1 MYQNIP
7 SEEDFAVSAYIHVY
21 SHCIESD
28 KCDRVQCI
36 QFSLTNRPI
45 REWPTE
51 ASKANWILTRN
62 TERPLSKSLQYNKT
76 RRKRFSTSTQVHSS
90 QFASESQNKCTK
102 ESTSLRTFQAKS
114 NIKHKLNLFKTLEKK
129 IYFNEC
135 RKGER
140 EELGSKANNKSL
152 RYDRWRSY
160 LFTHRQMNLKN
171 DRQDINSLKNKH
183 TINFRTQSYTNTYRY
198 TTLTP
203 NLRSI
208 EFYSIVNINI
218 HITLYT

>member
-1 MYQNIP
+1 MYQNIL

-45 REWPTE
+45 REWLTE
-51 ASKANWILTRN
+51 ASTANWILTRN

-76 RRKRFSTSTQVHSS
+76 RRKRFSSSTQVHSS

-114 NIKHKLNLFKTLEKK
+114 NIKHKLNYLKLQKKKFTLMNVEKGRGKSQVRRPTIKVFGKTDSGPICL
-129 IYFNEC
+129 
-135 RKGER
+135 
-140 EELGSKANNKSL
+140 
-152 RYDRWRSY
+152 
-160 LFTHRQMNLKN
+160 
-171 DRQDINSLKNKH
+171 
-183 TINFRTQSYTNTYRY
+183 
-198 TTLTP
+198 LTDK
-203 NLRSI
+203 
-208 EFYSIVNINI
+208 
-218 HITLYT
+218 

>member
-45 REWPTE
+45 REWLTE
-51 ASKANWILTRN
+51 ASTANWILTRN

-129 IYFNEC
+129 ITLMNVE
-135 RKGER
+135 KGR
-140 EELGSKANNKSL
+140 GKSQV
-152 RYDRWRSY
+152 RRP
-160 LFTHRQMNLKN
+160 
-171 DRQDINSLKNKH
+171 
-183 TINFRTQSYTNTYRY
+183 TIKVFRMTDGGPICL
-198 TTLTP
+198 LTDK
-203 NLRSI
+203 
-208 EFYSIVNINI
+208 
-218 HITLYT
+218 